1 MLRKENIY
9 TQRGD
14 GLASLMLSLLLSRA
28 LSLQSD
34 VPEIEGQKI
43 KNPKLER
50 KPKQNSTTVHSFQKS
65 RAP

>member
-43 KNPKLER
+43 KNPKQER
-50 KPKQNSTTVHSFQKS
+50 KPKQNSTIVHSFQKS

>member
-1 MLRKENIY
+1 
-9 TQRGD
+9 
-14 GLASLMLSLLLSRA
+14 MLSLLLSRA

-43 KNPKLER
+43 KNPKQER
-50 KPKQNSTTVHSFQKS
+50 KPKQNSTTVQSFQKS